1 DRGRSPPRRGARA
14 RHRRSRCPQ
23 WCGPEYGISRS
34 RRDRSPTRCRCRHD
48 RGRARR
54 GRPSVQRP
62 QPQRR
67 GPDRGRE
74 RHSVLAQPWNSPSR
88 AHRAPRPRARI
99 SAVRRGPRRKIDRA
113 RAASRRSGAAI
124 ADTPPHPGRVDP
136 AAWRDQ
142 IAPYVRVRLPVGACA
157 KETMTR
163 NPNLPIAAVSDP
175 IKVALLS
182 DDPLL
187 RAGLSSL
194 LAQLGSIDVV
204 ERDSAE
210 VALWDAGVDAGKTLS
225 RLSELRNL
233 PMPVVAVV
241 GDAAHVAPAIAAG
254 ARGVVLRDQVGPGIH
269 AALAAVRSGLTVMD
283 TQLASSLVPSQPPR
297 EPKGRG
303 ELTERE
309 RQVVQL
315 LAEGLSNKLI
325 ADRLGISD
333 HTAKFHV
340 NGVMMKLGA
349 STRTE
354 AVVEAMRRG
363 LIRL

>member
-1 DRGRSPPRRGARA
+1 
-14 RHRRSRCPQ
+14 
-23 WCGPEYGISRS
+23 
-34 RRDRSPTRCRCRHD
+34 
-48 RGRARR
+48 
-54 GRPSVQRP
+54 
-62 QPQRR
+62 
-67 GPDRGRE
+67 
-74 RHSVLAQPWNSPSR
+74 
-88 AHRAPRPRARI
+88 
-99 SAVRRGPRRKIDRA
+99 
-113 RAASRRSGAAI
+113 
-124 ADTPPHPGRVDP
+124 
-136 AAWRDQ
+136 
-142 IAPYVRVRLPVGACA
+142 
-157 KETMTR
+157 MTR

-175 IKVALLS
+175 IKVALIS

-204 ERDSAE
+204 EHDRAE
-210 VALWDAGVDAGKTLS
+210 VALWDAGVDAGKTLT
-225 RLSELRNL
+225 RLNELKSL
-233 PMPVVAVV
+233 QMPVVAVV
-241 GDAAHVAPAIAAG
+241 GDAAHVAPALAAG

-283 TQLASSLVPSQPPR
+283 TQLASSLVPAPR

-303 ELTERE
+303 DLTERE

-340 NGVMMKLGA
+340 NGVMMKLGV

-354 AVVEAMRRG
+354 AVVEAVRHG
-363 LIRL
+363 LVRL

>member
-1 DRGRSPPRRGARA
+1 
-14 RHRRSRCPQ
+14 
-23 WCGPEYGISRS
+23 
-34 RRDRSPTRCRCRHD
+34 
-48 RGRARR
+48 
-54 GRPSVQRP
+54 
-62 QPQRR
+62 
-67 GPDRGRE
+67 
-74 RHSVLAQPWNSPSR
+74 
-88 AHRAPRPRARI
+88 
-99 SAVRRGPRRKIDRA
+99 
-113 RAASRRSGAAI
+113 
-124 ADTPPHPGRVDP
+124 
-136 AAWRDQ
+136 
-142 IAPYVRVRLPVGACA
+142 
-157 KETMTR
+157 MTR
-163 NPNLPIAAVSDP
+163 NPNLPIAAVTDP
-175 IKVALLS
+175 IKVALLT

-194 LAQLGSIDVV
+194 LAQSGSIDVV
-204 ERDSAE
+204 EQPAAE
-210 VALWDAGVDAGKTLS
+210 VALWDAGSDPSKTLT
-225 RLSELRNL
+225 RLNEVRAMQL
-233 PMPVVAVV
+233 PVVAVV
-241 GDAAHVAPAIAAG
+241 GDAAHVAPALAAG

-283 TQLASSLVPSQPPR
+283 TSLATALVPPTAAR

>member
-1 DRGRSPPRRGARA
+1 
-14 RHRRSRCPQ
+14 
-23 WCGPEYGISRS
+23 
-34 RRDRSPTRCRCRHD
+34 
-48 RGRARR
+48 
-54 GRPSVQRP
+54 
-62 QPQRR
+62 
-67 GPDRGRE
+67 
-74 RHSVLAQPWNSPSR
+74 
-88 AHRAPRPRARI
+88 
-99 SAVRRGPRRKIDRA
+99 
-113 RAASRRSGAAI
+113 
-124 ADTPPHPGRVDP
+124 
-136 AAWRDQ
+136 
-142 IAPYVRVRLPVGACA
+142 
-157 KETMTR
+157 MTR
-163 NPNLPIAAVSDP
+163 NPNLPIVAVSDP

-194 LAQLGSIDVV
+194 LAQLGSIDIV
-204 ERDSAE
+204 ESDRAE

-225 RLSELRNL
+225 RLSELRSL

-241 GDAAHVAPAIAAG
+241 GDAAHVAPALAAG
-254 ARGVVLRDQVGPGIH
+254 ARGVVLRDLVGPGIH

>member
-1 DRGRSPPRRGARA
+1 
-14 RHRRSRCPQ
+14 
-23 WCGPEYGISRS
+23 
-34 RRDRSPTRCRCRHD
+34 
-48 RGRARR
+48 
-54 GRPSVQRP
+54 
-62 QPQRR
+62 
-67 GPDRGRE
+67 
-74 RHSVLAQPWNSPSR
+74 
-88 AHRAPRPRARI
+88 
-99 SAVRRGPRRKIDRA
+99 
-113 RAASRRSGAAI
+113 
-124 ADTPPHPGRVDP
+124 
-136 AAWRDQ
+136 
-142 IAPYVRVRLPVGACA
+142 
-157 KETMTR
+157 MTR

-175 IKVALLS
+175 IQVALLS

-194 LAQLGSIDVV
+194 LAQLGSIEVV
-204 ERDSAE
+204 ERDRAE
-210 VALWDAGVDAGKTLS
+210 VALWDPGLDGAKVLA
-225 RLSELRNL
+225 RLGELRNL
-233 PMPVVAVV
+233 TMPVVAVV
-241 GDAAHVAPAIAAG
+241 GDPAHVAPALAAG

-283 TQLASSLVPSQPPR
+283 TALASSLVPSQPAR
-297 EPKGRG
+297 EPKGSG

-340 NGVMMKLGA
+340 NGVMAKLGA

-354 AVVEAMRRG
+354 AVVEAMRHG